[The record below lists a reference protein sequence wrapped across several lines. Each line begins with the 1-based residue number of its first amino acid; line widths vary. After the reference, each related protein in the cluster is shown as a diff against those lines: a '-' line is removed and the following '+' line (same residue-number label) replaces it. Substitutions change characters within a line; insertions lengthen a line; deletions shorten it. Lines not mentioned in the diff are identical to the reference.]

1 MRLRLIVAACGVCA
15 ATVLGLFT
23 FHKTSVERRQA
34 EEATLRRLQ
43 SASRI
48 LDDHAA
54 HALGEAALVL
64 RATRDSLTVH
74 AIFEDSGNATVRR
87 VLRDRLEGSTILSD
101 LLVVRLDGRIVHT
114 ARDQAVIGTALSEP
128 VLQDAVS
135 RRDGRPVISVPVR
148 LGASDTPAMI
158 VSLLIAHEA
167 GQPSGIVSTTIQAT
181 NFDATYR
188 AVVDDARSTV
198 AIWRRDGALL
208 AQRSADGGQGDR
220 ATRWGAPFA
229 DALARADKGS
239 FREHLADGA
248 IRITFYR
255 ALKEWP
261 LIVSASAVDSDYLA
275 PWRRDA
281 WQNGIGGSLGILI
294 ILGVTALLA
303 RHLEQLR
310 LAQAEAAGNRQLLA
324 DAIDSLP
331 DAFIQFDKDDRLVAV
346 NRKYREYFRNVTHL
360 LKPGTTYEQIL
371 RSGLT
376 SGAYPDAVG
385 REEEWLA
392 QRLRAHRQPGA
403 PFEQALADGRW
414 YRISEHA
421 TADGGIVG
429 VRVDITERKRDERR
443 LQESERHAQA
453 IMDATVD
460 GQVVIDEAGTI
471 ERVNRAATSMF
482 GYVGDELV
490 GRNVNVLMAEPFRSK
505 HDVYLARYRDTSIAR
520 IIGGGGVEVV
530 GERKNGTTF
539 PIDLVIGE
547 LMLDGRRRYIGAIR
561 DLSDRVNIQAM
572 LAEAIESTS
581 DGFVYFSPD
590 GKLVLCNQKYLEA
603 YSYLKDV
610 PTLEGMSFEEIIR
623 RGIEKGYIADPLARS
638 DPEAWVRLRL
648 QHFRSPP
655 EGPLLRQLSDGR
667 WLMVS
672 DRRTPSGGLVGVRT
686 DVTERIRIEQA
697 LRESERRFRLLVDG
711 ARDYAIVMLDPD
723 GNVTSWNE
731 GARQITGYETD
742 DIIGRSHQAFWPQ
755 PRIAAGA
762 PAAALRT
769 ARESGRYGGREQRAR
784 KDGSLFWADVVI
796 SRIDSDSDG
805 VPPGFASIMRD
816 VTDRIAI
823 EEQLAHAQKM
833 EAVGQLTGGLAH
845 DFNNLL
851 QVVMTN
857 LEFVLDRHGDSDVSV
872 RAGDA
877 LRAAERG
884 AELTSQML
892 AFARRQT
899 LSPRRTDVHALIEE
913 LAGLLRRT
921 LGENIAID
929 LRLAGRLRSVMI
941 DRGQLENAILNLA
954 LNARDAMPQGGRL
967 RIAADNLDF
976 DDAYIRQHPEAR
988 RGRYVA
994 ISIADTGTGM
1004 PDDVRA
1010 HAFEPFFTTKEI
1022 GKGSGLGLSMVY
1034 GFVKQSGGHI
1044 QLDSAPGRGTTLTLY
1059 LPEAPSL
1066 GVGAGAKASCEPLS
1080 RGLGET
1086 ILVVEDNHDVRR
1098 LAVTML
1104 GGLGYRVIEAADGPA
1119 ALAMLDESAEIKLL
1133 LTDVMLAG
1141 GMSGPDVARVA
1152 RTRRP
1157 EVKLAYMS
1165 GYAGDLGGRTAIDPD
1180 VTFITK
1186 PFTRTGFARAIR
1198 TALDA

>member
-1 MRLRLIVAACGVCA
+1 MRLRLIVVVCGVLA
-15 ATVLGLFT
+15 ATVLGLT
-23 FHKTSVERRQA
+23 FLLHTSAERRQA
-34 EEATLRRLQ
+34 EDTTLRRLQ
-43 SASRI
+43 SASRS
-48 LDDHAA
+48 LSEHAA
-54 HALGEAALVL
+54 HVLGEAALVL
-64 RATRDSLTVH
+64 RAARDFLPSQSLVGE
-74 AIFEDSGNATVRR
+74 AGDATVRR
-87 VLRDRLEGSTILSD
+87 LLRE
-101 LLVVRLDGRIVHT
+101 RLDGATALSDILIARPDGKIVHA
-114 ARDQAVIGTALSEP
+114 ARDAAAVGTTLSEP
-128 VLQDAVS
+128 VLHSALA
-135 RRDGRPVISVPVR
+135 RKDGWPTISLPQRIGASEVPVM
-148 LGASDTPAMI
+148 A
-158 VSLLIAHEA
+158 VSLLLTDGG
-167 GQPSGIVSTTIQAT
+167 GQPVGIVSATIQAAG
-181 NFDATYR
+181 FDATYR
-188 AVVDDARSTV
+188 AVVDEARSTI
-198 AIWRRDGALL
+198 ALWRRDGAML
-208 AQRSADGGQGDR
+208 AQYPADNHRADR
-220 ATRWGAPFA
+220 TVQWGPPFA
-229 DALARADKGS
+229 DALARSDTGS
-239 FREHLADGA
+239 FREILVDGGT
-248 IRITFYR
+248 RTTVYR
-255 ALKEWP
+255 TLKDWP
-261 LIVSASAVDSDYLA
+261 LIVSASALDADYLA
-275 PWRRDA
+275 AWRNST
-281 WQNGIGGSLGILI
+281 WWKGIGAAVGIALVLGA
-294 ILGVTALLA
+294 TALLA
-303 RHLEQLR
+303 RHVERLR
-310 LAQAEAAGNRQLLA
+310 LAQAEAAVNRQHLA

-331 DAFIQFDKDDRLVAV
+331 DAFILFDKNDHLVAA
-346 NRKYREYFRNVTHL
+346 NRKYREYFRNVAHL
-360 LKPGTTYEQIL
+360 LTAGTTYEQIL
-371 RSGLT
+371 RPGLE

-392 QRLRAHRQPGA
+392 QRLRAHRQPGP

-460 GQVVIDEAGTI
+460 GLVVIDEDGTI
-471 ERVNRAATSMF
+471 ERVNRSATSMF
-482 GYVGDELV
+482 GYGSDELI
-490 GRNVNVLMAEPFRSK
+490 GRNVKLLMAEPFRSR
-505 HDVYLARYRDTSIAR
+505 HDLYLARYRETSIAR
-520 IIGGGGVEVV
+520 VIGGGGIEVS
-530 GERKNGTTF
+530 GERKDGTTF

-547 LMLDGRRRYIGAIR
+547 LMLDGRRRFIGAIR

-572 LAEAIESTS
+572 LTEAIESTS
-581 DGFVYFSPD
+581 DGFVYFDPD
-590 GKLVLCNQKYLEA
+590 GKLVLCNQKYIEA

-610 PTLEGMSFEEIIR
+610 PNLQGTTFEQIIR
-623 RGIEKGYIADPLARS
+623 GCVEKNYVVDPLARS
-638 DPEAWVRLRL
+638 DPEAWVQARL
-648 QHFRSPP
+648 QQFHSPP
-655 EGPLLRQLSDGR
+655 EEPQLHQLSDGR

-672 DRRTPSGGLVGVRT
+672 DQRTPSGGLVGVRT
-686 DVTERIRIEQA
+686 DVTERISFELA

-711 ARDYAIVMLDPD
+711 ARDYAIIMLDPD

-731 GARQITGYETD
+731 GARQITGYEAD
-742 DIIGRSHQAFWPQ
+742 DIIGQSHRAFWPP
-755 PRIAAGA
+755 PRIKVGA

-769 ARESGRYGGREQRAR
+769 ARESGRYAGREQRAR

-857 LEFVLDRHGDSDVSV
+857 LEFVLDRSDDDDVSI

-929 LRLAGRLRSVMI
+929 LRLAPALRSVMI

-1059 LPEAPSL
+1059 LPEAPTVS
-1066 GVGAGAKASCEPLS
+1066 VGTGIKVSSEPVS

-1086 ILVVEDNHDVRR
+1086 VLVVEDNHDVRR

-1104 GGLGYRVIEAADGPA
+1104 DGLGYRVIEAADGPA
-1119 ALAMLDESAEIKLL
+1119 ALAVLDASAEIKLL

-1165 GYAGDLGGRTAIDPD
+1165 GYAGDAGGQVTLDPD

>member
-1 MRLRLIVAACGVCA
+1 MRLRLIVVVGGVLA
-15 ATVLGLFT
+15 ATVLGLT
-23 FHKTSVERRQA
+23 FLHTILAERQLA
-34 EEATLRRLQ
+34 EEGALRRIR
-43 SASRI
+43 SEARI
-48 LDDHAA
+48 LDEHVA
-54 HALGEAALVL
+54 HSLGEASVVL
-64 RATRDSLTVH
+64 RAVRDSLGDAGALEGPGKTT
-74 AIFEDSGNATVRR
+74 IQPR
-87 VLRDRLEGSTILSD
+87 LRDWLGGVTALTNI
-101 LLVVRLDGRIVHT
+101 LVVRLDGRIIHA
-114 ARDQAVIGTALSEP
+114 ARDPAVIGTTLPEA
-128 VLQDAVS
+128 VLQDILSRNDGQPAV
-135 RRDGRPVISVPVR
+135 PLPVR
-148 LGASDTPAMI
+148 LGASDHPELPIGLA
-158 VSLLIAHEA
+158 IAGGG
-167 GQPSGIVSTTIQAT
+167 GQPIGIILTPIPASDI
-181 NFDATYR
+181 DAAY
-188 AVVDDARSTV
+188 RSTV
-198 AIWRRDGALL
+198 DDRESTVALWRHDGAVL
-208 AQRSADGGQGDR
+208 AQHARLGQIDRSVQWVARFADVARRSDGG
-220 ATRWGAPFA
+220 FV
-229 DALARADKGS
+229 
-239 FREHLADGA
+239 RENLPDGRT
-248 IRITFYR
+248 RITAYR
-255 ALKEWP
+255 ALKAWP
-261 LIVSASAVDSDYLA
+261 LTVSVSAFDTDYLA
-275 PWRRDA
+275 SWRVSA
-281 WQNGIGGSLGILI
+281 WRNGVGAGLAIMV
-294 ILGVTALLA
+294 ILGLTALLA
-303 RHLEQLR
+303 RHVERLR
-310 LAQAEAAGNRQLLA
+310 QAQAEASANHRRLV

-331 DAFIQFDKDDRLVAV
+331 DGFLLLDKDDRLVAV
-346 NRKYREYFRNVTHL
+346 NREYRAYFRDFAPDLQVGM
-360 LKPGTTYEQIL
+360 KYEDIL
-371 RSGLT
+371 RQALKRD
-376 SGAYPDAVG
+376 AYVDAINN
-385 REEEWLA
+385 EENWVA
-392 QRLRAHRQPGA
+392 QRLRAHRQPGQ
-403 PFEQALADGRW
+403 PIEVALTDGRW
-414 YRISEHA
+414 YRVNEHP

-460 GQVVIDEAGTI
+460 GLAVIDEMGVI
-471 ERVNRAATSMF
+471 ERVNRAVISMF
-482 GYVGDELV
+482 GYTSDELV
-490 GRNVNVLMAEPFRSK
+490 GRNVKMLMAEPFRSR
-505 HDVYLARYRDTSIAR
+505 HDLYLARYRETNKAR
-520 IIGGGGVEVV
+520 IVGAGGVEVV
-530 GERKNGTTF
+530 GERKDGTTF

-547 LMLDGRRRYIGAIR
+547 LMLDGRRRFIGAMR

-572 LAEAIESTS
+572 LTEAIESTS
-581 DGFVYFSPD
+581 DGFVYFDPD
-590 GKLVLCNQKYLEA
+590 GRLVLCNRKYLEA
-603 YSYLKDV
+603 YAYLKDV
-610 PTLEGMSFEEIIR
+610 PKVEGMTFEAILR
-623 RGIEKGYIADPLARS
+623 LGLSKNYIADPLAVS
-638 DPEAWVRLRL
+638 DPEAWLRLRL
-648 QHFRSPP
+648 QHFHTPP
-655 EGPLLRQLSDGR
+655 EEPLLRHLSDGR

-686 DVTERIRIEQA
+686 DVTERIHIEQA

-711 ARDYAIVMLDPD
+711 ARDYAIVMLDPV

-731 GARQITGYETD
+731 GARQITGYDAD
-742 DIIGRSHQAFWPQ
+742 DIIGRSHQAFWP
-755 PRIAAGA
+755 PARSVAGA

-769 ARESGRYGGREQRAR
+769 AQESGRYAGREQRAR

-796 SRIDSDSDG
+796 SRIDSESES

-857 LEFVLDRHGDSDVSV
+857 LEFMLDRGADEETSL

-884 AELTSQML
+884 AELTGQML

-899 LSPRRTDVHALIEE
+899 LSPRRTDVRTLIEE

-921 LGENIAID
+921 LGENISID
-929 LRLAGRLRSVMI
+929 LRLAPLLRGVMI

-967 RIAADNLDF
+967 RIAADNIDF

-1059 LPEAPSL
+1059 LPEAP
-1066 GVGAGAKASCEPLS
+1066 VQGAAAGSKSAVEPLS

-1086 ILVVEDNHDVRR
+1086 VLVVEDNHDVRR

-1119 ALAMLDESAEIKLL
+1119 ALAMLDASVDVKLL

-1165 GYAGDLGGRTAIDPD
+1165 GYAGDAGGRTALDPD
-1180 VTFITK
+1180 VPFIAK
-1186 PFTRTGFARAIR
+1186 PFTRSGFARAIR
-1198 TALDA
+1198 TAIDA

>member
-1 MRLRLIVAACGVCA
+1 MRLRLVVVVCGVLA
-15 ATVLGLFT
+15 ATVLGLT
-23 FHKTSVERRQA
+23 FLHKTSVARRQT

-43 SASRI
+43 SVSRI
-48 LDDHAA
+48 LDEHTA
-54 HALGEAALVL
+54 HAVGEAALVL
-64 RATRDSLTVH
+64 RAARDSLRGHT
-74 AIFEDSGNATVRR
+74 ALEEPGNAAVRHL
-87 VLRDRLEGSTILSD
+87 LRDRLEGATVLSD
-101 LLVVRLDGRIVHT
+101 ILIARLDGKVVHA
-114 ARDQAVIGTALSEP
+114 ARDLAAVGTTLSEP
-128 VLQDAVS
+128 VLHDAVS
-135 RRDGRPVISVPVR
+135 RKDGRPAISGPAR
-148 LGASDTPAMI
+148 LGVSDNPAMS
-158 VSLLIAHEA
+158 VSLLMADGS
-167 GQPSGIVSTTIQAT
+167 GQPIGIVSTTIQAA
-181 NFDATYR
+181 NFDPAHR
-188 AVVDDARSTV
+188 ALVDDAHSVV
-198 AIWRRDGALL
+198 AIWRRDGAVL
-208 AQRSADGGQGDR
+208 AQHPADNRQVDG
-220 ATRWGAPFA
+220 AERWSPLFV
-229 DALARADKGS
+229 DALARTDAGS
-239 FREHLADGA
+239 FRENLADGA
-248 IRITFYR
+248 TRITFYR
-255 ALKEWP
+255 AIQEWP
-261 LIVSASAVDSDYLA
+261 LIVSASAVDADYLA
-275 PWRRDA
+275 EWRSRA
-281 WQNGIGGSLGILI
+281 WQNGVGVGIGILLI
-294 ILGVTALLA
+294 FGVTALLA
-303 RHLEQLR
+303 RHVERLR
-310 LAQAEAAGNRQLLA
+310 QAQAEAAANRQRLA

-331 DAFIQFDKDDRLVAV
+331 DAFILFDKDDRLVAV
-346 NRKYREYFRNVTHL
+346 SRKYREYFRKVANL

-371 RSGLT
+371 RPGLK

-392 QRLRAHRQPGA
+392 QRLRAHRQPGP

-443 LQESERHAQA
+443 LKDSERHAQA

-460 GQVVIDEAGTI
+460 GLVVIDEAGTI
-471 ERVNRAATSMF
+471 EGVNRSAMSMF
-482 GYVGDELV
+482 GYASAELI
-490 GRNVNVLMAEPFRSK
+490 GRNVKILMAEPFRSR
-505 HDVYLARYRDTSIAR
+505 HDLYLARYRETSIAR

-530 GERKNGTTF
+530 GERKNGSTF

-547 LMLDGRRRYIGAIR
+547 LVLDGRRRFIGAIR

-572 LAEAIESTS
+572 LTEAIESTS
-581 DGFVYFSPD
+581 DGFVYFDPD
-590 GKLVLCNQKYLEA
+590 GKLVLCNQKYIEA

-610 PTLEGMSFEEIIR
+610 PKLQGVTFEQIIR
-623 RGIEKGYIADPLARS
+623 WCVEKNYIDDPLARS
-638 DPEAWVRLRL
+638 DPEAWVQLRL
-648 QHFRSPP
+648 QHFHSPP
-655 EGPLLRQLSDGR
+655 EEPLLHQLSDGR

-686 DVTERIRIEQA
+686 DVTERISIDQA

-711 ARDYAIVMLDPD
+711 ARDYAIVMLDPN

-731 GARQITGYETD
+731 GARQITGYEAD
-742 DIIGRSHQAFWPQ
+742 DIIGRSHQAFWP
-755 PRIAAGA
+755 PVRNAAGA

-769 ARESGRYGGREQRAR
+769 ARESGRYASREQRAR

-796 SRIDSDSDG
+796 SRIDGDSDG
-805 VPPGFASIMRD
+805 APPGFASIMRD

-823 EEQLAHAQKM
+823 EDQLSHAQKM

-857 LEFVLDRHGDSDVSV
+857 LEFVLDRSGDDDMSV
-872 RAGDA
+872 RASDA

-913 LAGLLRRT
+913 LVGLLRRT

-929 LRLAGRLRSVMI
+929 LRLAAMLRSVMI

-967 RIAADNLDF
+967 RIAAENLDF

-1066 GVGAGAKASCEPLS
+1066 GAGTGVKASSEPLS

-1086 ILVVEDNHDVRR
+1086 VLVVEDNQDVRH

-1119 ALAMLDESAEIKLL
+1119 ALAELDASAEIKLL

-1165 GYAGDLGGRTAIDPD
+1165 GYAGDAGGRTAIDPD
-1180 VTFITK
+1180 VTFIAK